1 MHTSF
6 PPIRH
11 LFVLLLAACM
21 AASCRNKEQS
31 DERPVITVSIEPL
44 RWVTEQIGGD
54 LISVQTLV
62 PSGSNPEIYE
72 PTPRQMMELSKSR
85 AVFLCGYLGMEQNWG
100 KRLKESAPQVPF
112 VNLSQGIHLIGGH
125 HHEGR
130 ALDHSGGVDPHIWTS
145 PRNMRRMAHHICQA
159 LANADPKNTS
169 AYNRN
174 LIALLERIDA
184 VNDSLMKL
192 TVELPQR
199 SFLIYHPTLS
209 YLARDYGLKQLAI
222 EQDGKEPTA
231 IRLHELIDSCRHYR
245 TNTLFIQ
252 HEFDTRHIEL
262 IARETGLDPITIN
275 PLTYDWESEMLH
287 IVHELSHGRK
297 NTD

>member
-1 MHTSF
+1 
-6 PPIRH
+6 
-11 LFVLLLAACM
+11 M
-21 AASCRNKEQS
+21 ATSCRNKQQS

-44 RWVTEQIGGD
+44 RWVVEQIGGD

-62 PSGSNPEIYE
+62 PSGSNPETYE
-72 PTPRQMMELSKSR
+72 PTPRQMMNLNQSCV
-85 AVFLCGYLGMEQNWG
+85 VFLCGYLGMEQNWG
-100 KRLKESAPQVPF
+100 KQLKESAPQVPF
-112 VNLSQGIHLIGGH
+112 VNLSQGTHLIGGH
-125 HHEGR
+125 HHKGR

-145 PRNMRRMAHHICQA
+145 PRNMRHMAQRICQT
-159 LANADPKNTS
+159 LTHTDPKNAPT
-169 AYNRN
+169 YNRN
-174 LIALLERIDA
+174 LSALLVRIDA

-209 YLARDYGLKQLAI
+209 YLARDYELKQLAI

-231 IRLHELIDSCRHYR
+231 VHLRELIDSCRHYQ

-262 IARETGLDPITIN
+262 IARETGLSPITIN
-275 PLTYDWESEMLH
+275 PLAYDWESEMLH
-287 IVHELSHGRK
+287 IVHELSHGQK
-297 NTD
+297 NAD